1 MYRAMR
7 TNLEMKCTHFV
18 FERLEPLL
26 SQSLSEPLPAPV
38 LSLQSVLRH
47 RVALEGAVPPGH
59 AQGGASMAGHTGEAL
74 AAWETE
80 HRHLVKAHGALSAC
94 KLGPLQDGANWLR

>member
-1 MYRAMR
+1 MR

-38 LSLQSVLRH
+38 L
-47 RVALEGAVPPGH
+47 
-59 AQGGASMAGHTGEAL
+59 
-74 AAWETE
+74 
-80 HRHLVKAHGALSAC
+80 
-94 KLGPLQDGANWLR
+94 

>member
-1 MYRAMR
+1 MR

-18 FERLEPLL
+18 FQCLEPLL

-38 LSLQSVLRH
+38 LSLQCMLRH
-47 RVALEGAVPPGH
+47 CVALEGAVPPGH

-80 HRHLVKAHGALSAC
+80 HRHLVKAHGALCAC
-94 KLGPLQDGANWLR
+94 KLGPLQDGANWLC